1 MSESNMSISEMLTYS
16 TVLINCQYADG
27 SVGSGT
33 GFIVNLCN
41 KPEEK
46 TCIPVLIT
54 NNHVVNNSVR
64 TVFEFCKADENG
76 KPLDT
81 ESFSFNYSGAG
92 NKWIP
97 HPNKNIDLCCL
108 PLGPALNEL
117 AKTDIKI
124 FYIPLETDLIPT
136 ESKINELSA
145 IEDIVMI
152 GYPIG
157 ISDQYNHKP
166 ERVPFPDS
174 YDASDRHIVLLSL
187 STK

>member
-76 KPLDT
+76 KP
-81 ESFSFNYSGAG
+81 FRY
-92 NKWIP
+92 
-97 HPNKNIDLCCL
+97 
-108 PLGPALNEL
+108 
-117 AKTDIKI
+117 
-124 FYIPLETDLIPT
+124 
-136 ESKINELSA
+136 
-145 IEDIVMI
+145 
-152 GYPIG
+152 
-157 ISDQYNHKP
+157 
-166 ERVPFPDS
+166 
-174 YDASDRHIVLLSL
+174 
-187 STK
+187 

>member
-33 GFIVNLCN
+33 GFILNLCN

-76 KPLDT
+76 KPLDI
-81 ESFSFNYSGAG
+81 
-92 NKWIP
+92 IP
-97 HPNKNIDLCCL
+97 IIASPFLQRQVVVQLLHKHR
-108 PLGPALNEL
+108 
-117 AKTDIKI
+117 
-124 FYIPLETDLIPT
+124 
-136 ESKINELSA
+136 
-145 IEDIVMI
+145 MI
-152 GYPIG
+152 
-157 ISDQYNHKP
+157 H
-166 ERVPFPDS
+166 
-174 YDASDRHIVLLSL
+174 
-187 STK
+187 